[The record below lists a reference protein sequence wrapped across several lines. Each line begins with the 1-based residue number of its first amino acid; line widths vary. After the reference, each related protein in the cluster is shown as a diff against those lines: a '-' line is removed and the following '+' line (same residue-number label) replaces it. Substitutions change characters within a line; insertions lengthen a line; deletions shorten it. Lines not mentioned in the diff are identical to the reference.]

1 VRRSLQPLLVL
12 IAALAVVGAIAIAV
26 AVPPDQGNPSSR
38 SAGRLGTL
46 AVYTW
51 LQRLGLPVSRV
62 TGTFELSKVDVLVE
76 YDPLVTLTSSDVDA
90 TLNHVKRGGDVIMAL
105 APESIAAAQPLLQRL
120 GVEPGAASAP
130 GNAVPAQP
138 FDAAGRVRSVPMG
151 GGFSFLPSPTLVPLL
166 TQNHAVVAAA
176 VHVAGGGRVVIIGDT
191 QPLSNDGLRH
201 DDSAY
206 FVLSLLERARGGH
219 VAFDEFHHGE
229 GGMANTGAAAIFNGP
244 VGLAAALTVV
254 IVVLAIG
261 LNGRRLGRPVAIDT
275 VTVPTAGAYMDA
287 MGELLSRSRQ
297 RGGLAARYA
306 EDLKR
311 RVSLMSGVDAHRDD
325 AAFVAELRAAGHDY
339 ADDVAAL
346 LTRARILAAG
356 RPDEAELLTLA
367 RDVDALER
375 RWAGAASLTAQWR
388 P

>member
-12 IAALAVVGAIAIAV
+12 IVALVVVGVIAYAV

-38 SAGRLGTL
+38 SAGKLGTL
-46 AVYTW
+46 AAYTW

-62 TGTFELSKVDVLVE
+62 TGTFDLSRVDVLIE
-76 YDPLVTLTSSDVDA
+76 YDPLVTLSSSDVD
-90 TLNHVKRGGDVIMAL
+90 TTMNHVKRGGDVIVAL

-120 GVEPGAASAP
+120 GVELGATSAP
-130 GNAVPAQP
+130 GSAVPAQP
-138 FDAAGRVRSVPMG
+138 FDAAGRVRSVPTG

-166 TQNHAVVAAA
+166 TQNHAVIAAA
-176 VHVAGGGRVVIIGDT
+176 VHVDGGGRVVIIGDT

-206 FVLSLLERARGGH
+206 FVLSLLERARGGR

-229 GGMANTGAAAIFNGP
+229 GGTANTGASAIFNGP
-244 VGLAAALTVV
+244 VGLAAVLTVV

-261 LNGRRLGRPVAIDT
+261 LNGRRLGRPVAIET
-275 VTVPTAGAYMDA
+275 VTVPTAESYMDA
-287 MGELLSRSRQ
+287 MGELLSGSRN

-306 EDLKR
+306 DDLKR
-311 RVSLMSGVDAHRDD
+311 RVGQVSGIDAHRDD
-325 AAFVAELRAAGHDY
+325 AAFVAALRGAGHDHV
-339 ADDVAAL
+339 DDVATL
-346 LTRARILAAG
+346 LTRARVLAAG
-356 RPDEAELLTLA
+356 HPDEAALLSLA

-375 RWAGAASLTAQWR
+375 RWAGDASLTPQLR

>member
-12 IAALAVVGAIAIAV
+12 IAALALVGVVALAV

-62 TGTFELSKVDVLVE
+62 TGTFDLSKVDVLVE
-76 YDPLVTLTSSDVDA
+76 YDPLLTLSSSDVDA
-90 TLNHVKRGGDVIMAL
+90 TLDHVKRGGDVIVAL

-120 GVEPGAASAP
+120 GVELGATSAP
-130 GNAVPAQP
+130 GTALPAQP
-138 FDAAGRVRSVPMG
+138 FDVAARVHSVPTG

-176 VHVAGGGRVVIIGDT
+176 VHVDGGGRVVFIGDT

-201 DDSAY
+201 DDSSY
-206 FVLSLLERARGGH
+206 FMLSLLERARGGR
-219 VAFDEFHHGE
+219 VAFDEFHHRE

-244 VGLAAALTVV
+244 VGLAAVLAVV

-261 LNGRRLGRPVAIDT
+261 LNGRRLGRPVAMDT
-275 VTVPTAGAYMDA
+275 PTVPTAESYMDA

-306 EDLKR
+306 DDLKR
-311 RVSLMSGVDAHRDD
+311 RVSSLSGIDAHRED
-325 AAFVAELRAAGHDY
+325 AAFVAALRAAGHEH
-339 ADDVAAL
+339 AEDVAAL
-346 LTRARILAAG
+346 LGRARLLAAG
-356 RPDEAELLTLA
+356 HLDEAALLSLA
-367 RDVDALER
+367 RDVDELER
-375 RWAGAASLTAQWR
+375 RWAGAASLTPQLR

>member
-1 VRRSLQPLLVL
+1 MRRSLQPLLVL
-12 IAALAVVGAIAIAV
+12 IAALALVGVVALAV

-62 TGTFELSKVDVLVE
+62 TGTFDLSQVDVLVE
-76 YDPLVTLTSSDVDA
+76 YDPLLTLSSSDVDA
-90 TLNHVKRGGDVIMAL
+90 TLDHVKRGGDVIVAL

-120 GVEPGAASAP
+120 GVELGATSAP
-130 GNAVPAQP
+130 GTALPAQP
-138 FDAAGRVRSVPMG
+138 FDVAARVHSVPTG

-176 VHVAGGGRVVIIGDT
+176 VHVDGGGRVVIIGDT

-201 DDSAY
+201 DDSSY
-206 FVLSLLERARGGH
+206 FMLSLLERARGGR

-244 VGLAAALTVV
+244 VGLAAVLAVV

-261 LNGRRLGRPVAIDT
+261 LNGRRLGRPVAMDT
-275 VTVPTAGAYMDA
+275 PAVPSAESYMDA
-287 MGELLSRSRQ
+287 MGELLSRSRR
-297 RGGLAARYA
+297 RGGLAARYGD
-306 EDLKR
+306 DLKR
-311 RVSLMSGVDAHRDD
+311 RVSSLSGIDAHSDD
-325 AAFVAELRAAGHDY
+325 AAFVAALRAAGHEH
-339 ADDVAAL
+339 ADDVATL
-346 LTRARILAAG
+346 LTRARVLAAG
-356 RPDEAELLTLA
+356 HPDEAALLSLA
-367 RDVDALER
+367 RDVDELER
-375 RWAGAASLTAQWR
+375 RWAGVASLTPQWR